1 MTYDLLS
8 ALAGFAI
15 VTLFTP
21 GPNNLMLMASGVSFG
36 YRRTLPHL
44 LGVALGFPVMMLAVG
59 VGLAQVF
66 TWVPVLHLVLKV
78 ASVLFMLWLAWKI
91 ATEHAPEGAGK
102 TAGPSGGQPLRF
114 LQAAAFQWVNPKA
127 WAMAMTAT
135 SAYLPAPGLA
145 GVMAV
150 AAVFCGLGLLSSH
163 TWVLAGRAVAALLR
177 DPRHLRVFN
186 LLMALLLVV
195 TLWPLVMH

>member
-1 MTYDLLS
+1 MTYDLLT

-44 LGVALGFPVMMLAVG
+44 LGVSLGFPLMMLAVG
-59 VGLAQVF
+59 AGLAQVF
-66 TWVPVLHLVLKV
+66 AWAPVLHLVLKA

-102 TAGPSGGQPLRF
+102 AAGKPLRF
-114 LQAAAFQWVNPKA
+114 LQAAGFQWVNPKA

-145 GVMAV
+145 GVLMV
-150 AAVFCGLGLLSSH
+150 AAVFCGLGLMSSN
-163 TWVLAGRAVAALLR
+163 TWVLAGRAVAALLH

-186 LLMALLLVV
+186 LLMALLLLL
-195 TLWPLVMH
+195 TLWPLLMH

>member
-8 ALAGFAI
+8 ALLGFAV

-21 GPNNLMLMASGVSFG
+21 GPNNLMLMASGVSYG

-44 LGVALGFPVMMLAVG
+44 LGVAVGFPVMMLAVG
-59 VGLAQVF
+59 AGLAQVF
-66 TWVPVLHLVLKV
+66 TWLPVLHLALKA

-91 ATEHAPEGAGK
+91 ATEHAPEGAGT
-102 TAGPSGGQPLRF
+102 TAGQPLRF
-114 LQAAAFQWVNPKA
+114 LQAAGFQWVNPKA

-145 GVMAV
+145 GVLAV
-150 AAVFCGLGLLSSH
+150 AAVFFGLGLLSSH

-186 LLMALLLVV
+186 LLMALLLVL